1 MEQNKQILIDNA
13 ILKSE
18 NAISSAISNF
28 ENKYYS
34 TCQNRLYYAIFYIV
48 SALAYKNDFIT
59 SKHAQLMGW
68 FNKEYIYKN
77 KIFDEKL
84 FQIYKEAFA
93 DRQKSDY
100 DFMYEPQFDDIKEA
114 IEDTK
119 EFVKIVKNYI
129 NKI

>member
-1 MEQNKQILIDNA
+1 MKQSKQILIDNA
-13 ILKSE
+13 IQKSE
-18 NAISSAISNF
+18 SAINSAVSNF

-68 FNKEYIYKN
+68 FNKEFIYKN

-100 DFMYEPQFDDIKEA
+100 DFMYEPKPDDIKES

-119 EFVKIVKNYI
+119 EFVETVKEYI
-129 NKI
+129 IRK